1 MIIVAKRTE
10 NIDVVIDPLN
20 VLAELS
26 RDFRAEFG
34 VPQRATIMGGYWKIS
49 SEYQHGDDWYP
60 KEQIRLATVEE
71 IEVMNALQKVA
82 QFVAKKD

>member
-1 MIIVAKRTE
+1 MIIEAKRTE
-10 NIDVVIDPLN
+10 KIDVVIDPLN
-20 VLAELS
+20 VLAELG
-26 RDFRAEFG
+26 RDFRSEFG
-34 VPQRATIMGGYWKIS
+34 VPQSATIMSGYWKMS
-49 SEYQHGDDWYP
+49 SAHQLGNDWYP